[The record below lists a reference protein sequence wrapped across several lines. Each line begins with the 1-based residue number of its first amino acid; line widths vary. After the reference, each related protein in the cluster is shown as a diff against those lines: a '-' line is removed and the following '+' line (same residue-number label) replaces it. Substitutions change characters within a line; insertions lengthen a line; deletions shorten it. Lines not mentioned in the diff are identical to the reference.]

1 MTSAQRNLITD
12 VPGLKV
18 GNAHCEKTK
27 SGVTVLIPDEQAVTS
42 AAIMGGAPG
51 ARDLALLEPE
61 QTVNAIDALVLSGG
75 SAYGLDAGSGA
86 QVRLAEL
93 GKGFR
98 VGSAVI
104 PITPT
109 AILFDLRNGGDKSW
123 GRNPIYRDMG
133 IEAVDNAAE
142 DFELGTAG
150 AGFGATTADV
160 KGGLGSAS
168 FSLPNG
174 GTVGALIAVNA
185 LGRPTIGDTPYF
197 WAAPNEQNAEFG
209 GLGWPAEMPETAH
222 TVQTKFSLGTIDLS
236 PSANTTIGIVA
247 TDLILTKSECKR
259 IATAAHDGYA
269 RALWPAHTPMDGDLL
284 FVISTGK
291 RKMQNPM
298 LELLEL
304 GAYAAQTVS
313 RAIARGVYCAKEQPG
328 DTVPTWQSRHGSRE
342 S

>member
-1 MTSAQRNLITD
+1 MTPAPRNLITD

-27 SGVTVLIPDEQAVTS
+27 SGVTVLIPDEQAVAS
-42 AAIMGGAPG
+42 VAILGGAPG
-51 ARDLALLEPE
+51 TRDIALLEPE

-75 SAYGLDAGSGA
+75 SAFGLDAGSGA

-93 GKGFR
+93 GKGFK

-109 AILFDLRNGGDKSW
+109 AILFDLLNGGDKSW
-123 GRNPIYRDMG
+123 GRKPVYREMG
-133 IEAVDNAAE
+133 IEAVDNAGE
-142 DFELGTAG
+142 DFELGSAG
-150 AGFGATTADV
+150 AGFGATTADL

-168 FSLPNG
+168 LSLPRG

-197 WAAPNEQNAEFG
+197 WAAPSEQNGEFG
-209 GLGWPAEMPETAH
+209 GLGWPTEMPGMDR
-222 TVQTKFSLGTIDLS
+222 TVQTKFTLGTIDLS
-236 PSANTTIGIVA
+236 PNTNTTIGIVA
-247 TDLILTKSECKR
+247 TDLILTKSEAKR

-291 RKMQNPM
+291 RKMQDPM
-298 LELLEL
+298 VELLEL

-313 RAIARGVYCAKEQPG
+313 RAIARGVYNATEYPG
-328 DTVPTWQSRHGSRE
+328 DTVPTWKSQHGSR
-342 S
+342 